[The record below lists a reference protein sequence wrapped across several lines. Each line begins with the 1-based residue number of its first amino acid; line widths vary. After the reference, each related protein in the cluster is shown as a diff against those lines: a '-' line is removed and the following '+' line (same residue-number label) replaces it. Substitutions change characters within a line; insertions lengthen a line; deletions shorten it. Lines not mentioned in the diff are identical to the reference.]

1 MRRGPKKHLK
11 RVNAPRHWML
21 DKLTGAFAP
30 KPSAGPH
37 KSRDCLPML
46 LLLRNRL
53 KYALTYREVKLIVIQ
68 RLIKVDHQVR
78 TDHLYP
84 VGFQDVV
91 SIERT
96 GEHFRL
102 MLDTKGRF
110 VVHPIDA
117 EEAKFK
123 LCKVKTKKVGDKGI
137 PHVTTHDGRTFRYPD
152 PNIQAGDTVKV
163 DITSTPAK
171 IIDSVKLEVG
181 NVVCING
188 GRNTGRVGVIM
199 SIEKHPG
206 SFNIIHVKDAAD
218 HSFATRAGNV
228 FPIGKGNQSM
238 VTLPKG
244 KGVKK
249 SKLEEMKATA
259 N

>member
-1 MRRGPKKHLK
+1 MGLFRFNMTRGPKKHLK

-117 EEAKFK
+117 EEAK
-123 LCKVKTKKVGDKGI
+123 VGRCLLA
-137 PHVTTHDGRTFRYPD
+137 HRL
-152 PNIQAGDTVKV
+152 A
-163 DITSTPAK
+163 
-171 IIDSVKLEVG
+171 
-181 NVVCING
+181 
-188 GRNTGRVGVIM
+188 
-199 SIEKHPG
+199 
-206 SFNIIHVKDAAD
+206 
-218 HSFATRAGNV
+218 
-228 FPIGKGNQSM
+228 
-238 VTLPKG
+238 
-244 KGVKK
+244 
-249 SKLEEMKATA
+249 
-259 N
+259 

>member
-1 MRRGPKKHLK
+1 MGLFRFNMTRGPKKHLK

-37 KSRDCLPML
+37 KQRDCLPML

-110 VVHPIDA
+110 VVHRSMLRRLSSSS
-117 EEAKFK
+117 AK
-123 LCKVKTKKVGDKGI
+123 LR
-137 PHVTTHDGRTFRYPD
+137 PRR
-152 PNIQAGDTVKV
+152 
-163 DITSTPAK
+163 S
-171 IIDSVKLEVG
+171 
-181 NVVCING
+181 
-188 GRNTGRVGVIM
+188 
-199 SIEKHPG
+199 
-206 SFNIIHVKDAAD
+206 
-218 HSFATRAGNV
+218 ATRAS
-228 FPIGKGNQSM
+228 PTSPPM
-238 VTLPKG
+238 MAAP
-244 KGVKK
+244 
-249 SKLEEMKATA
+249 SATPT
-259 N
+259 

>member
-1 MRRGPKKHLK
+1 
-11 RVNAPRHWML
+11 ML

-30 KPSAGPH
+30 KPSCGPH
-37 KSRDCLPML
+37 KQRECLPML

-91 SIERT
+91 TIERT
-96 GEHFRL
+96 GENFRL

-110 VVHPIDA
+110 KVHPIDA

-123 LCKVKTKKVGDKGI
+123 LCKVKTKKVSDKGI
-137 PHVTTHDGRTFRYPD
+137 PVITTHDGRTFRYVD
-152 PNIQAGDTVKV
+152 PSVGSGDVVKV
-163 DITSTPAK
+163 DITQTPAK
-171 IIDSVKLEVG
+171 VMDFVKLEVG

-188 GRNTGRVGVIM
+188 GRNTGRVGVIQ

-206 SFNIIHVKDAAD
+206 SFNIIHVKDAAE
-218 HSFATRAGNV
+218 HSFATRATNV
-228 FPIGKGNQSM
+228 FPIGKGNTSW

-249 SKLEEMKATA
+249 SKLQEMKA
-259 N
+259 

>member
-1 MRRGPKKHLK
+1 MGLFRFNMTRGPKKHLK

-91 SIERT
+91 SIERIV
-96 GEHFRL
+96 E
-102 MLDTKGRF
+102 
-110 VVHPIDA
+110 HPIDA

-137 PHVTTHDGRTFRYPD
+137 PHVTTH
-152 PNIQAGDTVKV
+152 
-163 DITSTPAK
+163 
-171 IIDSVKLEVG
+171 
-181 NVVCING
+181 
-188 GRNTGRVGVIM
+188 
-199 SIEKHPG
+199 
-206 SFNIIHVKDAAD
+206 
-218 HSFATRAGNV
+218 
-228 FPIGKGNQSM
+228 
-238 VTLPKG
+238 
-244 KGVKK
+244 
-249 SKLEEMKATA
+249 
-259 N
+259 

>member
-1 MRRGPKKHLK
+1 MGLFRFNMTRGPKKHLK

-123 LCKVKTKKVGDKGI
+123 LCKVKTKKVGD
-137 PHVTTHDGRTFRYPD
+137 
-152 PNIQAGDTVKV
+152 
-163 DITSTPAK
+163 
-171 IIDSVKLEVG
+171 
-181 NVVCING
+181 VVCING